1 MFILNLDVHESNLT
15 SPLHSLPQGAH
26 SLVEGQ
32 VYSSGGK
39 ASTSQV
45 NLMSLLVTKH
55 QQAPGR
61 YPTDDFNV
69 PFLKPA
75 LRTLQTRGSVLH
87 SLMNN
92 NETQSGTEALD
103 FN

>member
-1 MFILNLDVHESNLT
+1 
-15 SPLHSLPQGAH
+15 
-26 SLVEGQ
+26 
-32 VYSSGGK
+32 
-39 ASTSQV
+39 
-45 NLMSLLVTKH
+45 MSLLVTKH
-55 QQAPGR
+55 HQAPGGH
-61 YPTDDFNV
+61 PTDDFNA

-92 NETQSGTEALD
+92 NEIQSGTEALD